1 MTISERTSRPA
12 VATAGRT
19 RWIAPPTRSGL
30 ARAVG
35 LGVAL
40 ALVAGCS
47 SGGESTASDSTPP
60 TAAPAETE
68 PAPESAPDPAPDL
81 ETTPTNPGAAPTD
94 APTSD
99 VPDTSGPPTNS
110 TPPEPAETSAPVAP
124 ESSADCPPTTP
135 ATAPDGESTTLEEV
149 GTFDGGTVYAAEYA
163 VPDDLGAPW
172 SQWGQGLVLPDGRF
186 VSGVGDHRGADGR
199 SWFYEY
205 DPTSRTLVR
214 TTEVGPA
221 LGHQP
226 GDWGYGKIHAPMV
239 LDVCDRVVTATYWG
253 SRRGLELGGSY
264 SGDHLIRYDPSTRE
278 VTSLGVPVEGF
289 GLPSLSMSPDRSTL
303 YVEAVDPESEP
314 DAGVFVVADPLTG
327 EVLHTDESADHVGF
341 RDVLVTPNGA
351 GLYAAGNGLAGLSP
365 SGEEVSEGNTFGSE
379 AWFRTASTPAADGS
393 VAISTRKPDAL
404 WIRDGD
410 GAFRDLG
417 AVEAYV
423 ASLALTSDGAT
434 AYFVPGAH
442 GDGAEFGTPLVA
454 ADTQT
459 GAQEVV
465 VRLNDLI
472 EPALDIQVGGTYNV
486 VVDDAN
492 RRVYVGL
499 NGGPPGSEEVFGD
512 VVLAVVEFD

>member
-1 MTISERTSRPA
+1 M
-12 VATAGRT
+12 
-19 RWIAPPTRSGL
+19 
-30 ARAVG
+30 
-35 LGVAL
+35 AL
-40 ALVAGCS
+40 ALLAACS
-47 SGGESTASDSTPP
+47 SGADSDASD
-60 TAAPAETE
+60 APV
-68 PAPESAPDPAPDL
+68 ESAPSIGSAAGTQPATDV
-81 ETTPTNPGAAPTD
+81 ETASTDAAVASTITPPSPVPTTSAESTSSTSTVPVETPT
-94 APTSD
+94 S
-99 VPDTSGPPTNS
+99 V
-110 TPPEPAETSAPVAP
+110 ESA
-124 ESSADCPPTTP
+124 SSEDCPPAAA
-135 ATAPDGESTTLEEV
+135 ATAPDGEATQLEEV
-149 GTFDGGTVYAAEYA
+149 GTFDGGTVYAGAYT

-172 SQWGQGLVLPDGRF
+172 SQWGQGVVLPDGRF

-199 SWFYEY
+199 SWFHEY
-205 DPTSRTLVR
+205 DPTTRTLVR

-239 LDVCDRVVTATYWG
+239 LDACDRVVTATYWG

-289 GLPSLSMSPDRSTL
+289 GLPSLAMSSDRTTL
-303 YVEAVDPESEP
+303 YVEAVDPESKP
-314 DAGVFVVADPLTG
+314 DAGVFVVADPMTG
-327 EVLHTDESADHVGF
+327 EVLHTDDSADHIGF
-341 RDVLVTPNGA
+341 RDVLVTPDGA
-351 GLYAAGNGLAGLSP
+351 GLYAARNGLAGLSP
-365 SGEEVSEGNTFGSE
+365 TGDPVTERDVFGGE

-404 WIRDGD
+404 WIRSGD
-410 GAFRDLG
+410 GEFRDLG
-417 AVEAYV
+417 EVEAYV
-423 ASLALTSDGAT
+423 ASVALTSDGAT
-434 AYFVPGAH
+434 TYFVPGAH

-472 EPALDIQVGGTYNV
+472 EPALGIRVGGSYNV

-499 NGGPPGSEEVFGD
+499 NGGPPDAEEVFGD